1 MEQIT
6 KREIFEK
13 MSARFGVP
21 NRMPMARAARFLHE
35 NGYTPNA
42 LHYARML
49 DLLRDLDEFL
59 TVERQEGERDYTVF
73 LHGFS
78 LEEVCPAQEN
88 EKRSLD
94 EKEKDFLRAM
104 VRKNTAE
111 SVFPAAQLSR

>member
-13 MSARFGVP
+13 MSTRFGVP

-49 DLLRDLDEFL
+49 DLLRDLDEFIHWMICSFIIK
-59 TVERQEGERDYTVF
+59 TIN
-73 LHGFS
+73 
-78 LEEVCPAQEN
+78 PI
-88 EKRSLD
+88 
-94 EKEKDFLRAM
+94 
-104 VRKNTAE
+104 
-111 SVFPAAQLSR
+111 